1 MTNVIKLKSSGNPNV
16 VPQPS
21 QLVHGELALNYAD
34 GKLFYKKVDNTIG
47 TITAQGGSG
56 FAASGNNTDI
66 TSLAGITG
74 NISTVTYLDFNI
86 SANPSLLAG
95 RLWWNN
101 TDNTLDIAHSSTF
114 KSEVNQKT
122 LVPPCL
128 NNSGV
133 SITKGSFVM
142 STGVQGDKITIAK
155 AVTNGTVSPEYMLG
169 IAGEDISIGQEFS
182 HVVTSGIIRDLNTS
196 AWPVGTVLY
205 PNPLV
210 PGALT
215 NTVPSAPNI
224 KTPIAIVLRSHQNT
238 GRIYVRMS
246 LASGLGI
253 TDSNVQI
260 TNPQNQDFLQ
270 YNSSL
275 GIWQNTRDLYLN
287 GELSHKGLIPT
298 EGNKIDQILT
308 ITKSLRLTTD
318 WQDTGI
324 DSTDL
329 DTGTYIV
336 QLYANDGGSGGTNL
350 NEYYSG
356 TMSWYNG
363 QTNSS
368 LELPTDEIVLHRAG
382 GSGDGAM
389 YLRTFRTPLGDP
401 SDLKLQIYSN
411 TESASNANYVF
422 KFRRMI

>member
-1 MTNVIKLKSSGNPNV
+1 MSNTIKLKNSGNPNV
-16 VPQPS
+16 VPSPN

-47 TITAQGGSG
+47 TITAQGGTG
-56 FAASGNNTDI
+56 YAAAGANTDI
-66 TSLAGITG
+66 TSLTGITG
-74 NISTVTYLDFNI
+74 NISTITYLDFNLT
-86 SANPSLLAG
+86 SAPNLAEG
-95 RLWWNN
+95 RLWWNDE
-101 TDNTLDIAHSSTF
+101 DNTLDIAHSTAF
-114 KSEVNQKT
+114 KSEINQKT

-133 SITKGSFVM
+133 VVPKGSFVM
-142 STGVQGDKITIAK
+142 ATGAQGDKITIAK

-169 IAGEDISIGQEFS
+169 IAGEDISSGQEFS
-182 HVVTSGIIRDLNTS
+182 HIVTSGIIRDLNTS
-196 AWPVGTVLY
+196 AWSVGTVLY

-210 PGALT
+210 AGGLT
-215 NTVPSAPNI
+215 NIVPSAPNI
-224 KTPIAIVLRSHQNT
+224 KTPVAIVLRSHQNT
-238 GRIYVRMS
+238 GRIYVRMT
-246 LASGLGI
+246 LASGLGV

-260 TNPQNQDFLQ
+260 TNPQNQNVLQ
-270 YNSSL
+270 YNSTL
-275 GIWQNTRDLYLN
+275 GIWQNIQDLYLN
-287 GELSHKGLIPT
+287 GEVSHKGLVPT
-298 EGNKIDQILT
+298 EGNKIDQILS
-308 ITKSLRLTTD
+308 ITKSLTLTTD

-336 QLYANDGGSGGTNL
+336 QLYASDTTSGGTNL

-368 LELPTDEIVLHRAG
+368 TELPTDEVILHRAG
-382 GSGDGAM
+382 GSGDGAL
-389 YLRTFRTPLGDP
+389 YLRTYRTPSADP

-411 TESASNANYVF
+411 TQNASNANYVF